1 MLKNTERQLRTDNP
15 EPETQETLGTRHR
28 KKAKIQN
35 KKQKTKQSKA
45 KNKTKQSKK
54 QNKAKKHTTQKT
66 KNISSKMLLDSSFL

>member
-28 KKAKIQN
+28 TKAKIQN

-45 KNKTKQSKK
+45 KNKTK

>member
-28 KKAKIQN
+28 TKAKIQN

-45 KNKTKQSKK
+45 KNKTKQ
-54 QNKAKKHTTQKT
+54 NKAKNKT
-66 KNISSKMLLDSSFL
+66 KQKNIQHRKLKI